1 MDRATDVARASLRGR
16 TIIRLHEH
24 EEPVQRMLNA
34 IEPESYVRPH
44 RHTGPHKHEVVVALR
59 GSLLLVRFGEDGSP
73 LEGYVVAASGP
84 TYGVEVPVGAW
95 HTIVSLEP
103 GTVVF
108 EVNSGPYDPATHK
121 EYAVWAPPEEEREAG
136 AQYLLGLRAHFAALI
151 PQLAA
156 RDQLEAEEDE
166 IL

>member
-1 MDRATDVARASLRGR
+1 MDRATDIARASERGR

-24 EEPVQRMLNA
+24 DEPVQRMLNA
-34 IEPESYVRPH
+34 LEPESYVRPH
-44 RHTGPHKHEVVVALR
+44 RHTRPHKHEVVVALR
-59 GSLLLVRFGEDGSP
+59 GSVLVVRFGEEGVP
-73 LEGYVVAASGP
+73 LEGYVVAAAGP
-84 TYGVEVPVGAW
+84 AGGIEVPVGAW

-121 EYAVWAPPEEEREAG
+121 EYALWAPPEEDRGAG
-136 AQYLLGLRAHFAALI
+136 AQYLLGLRTHFAALI

-156 RDQLEAEEDE
+156 RDLVEAEEDE